1 VGRGENNLLDLND
14 DIVDISS
21 QVVPDGF
28 GIAYVTGYD
37 GKPRMSFL
45 SCTIC
50 SHRLILDRLQYT
62 ITSRTEMPNAQFNGE
77 IAKAAVDLYELHSS
91 VRKSKL

>member
-1 VGRGENNLLDLND
+1 MPFSLAQFVHILY
-14 DIVDISS
+14 
-21 QVVPDGF
+21 F
-28 GIAYVTGYD
+28 
-37 GKPRMSFL
+37 
-45 SCTIC
+45 
-50 SHRLILDRLQYT
+50 ILDRLQYT